1 MRSWR
6 NDMNKIL
13 KEYILK
19 NTPQKSAHET
29 SVIEIIAD
37 EVNYAFNN
45 LPEIELAGQVLNE
58 DELKELF
65 SPFAKKIVLNVQGKM
80 QEHVKNLV
88 EAEIDDNLL
97 AKIASIIPSDRLTSE
112 EQQELY
118 KSLPAGVLSVDAEKL
133 QSIAEQ
139 ED

>member
-1 MRSWR
+1 
-6 NDMNKIL
+6 MNKIL